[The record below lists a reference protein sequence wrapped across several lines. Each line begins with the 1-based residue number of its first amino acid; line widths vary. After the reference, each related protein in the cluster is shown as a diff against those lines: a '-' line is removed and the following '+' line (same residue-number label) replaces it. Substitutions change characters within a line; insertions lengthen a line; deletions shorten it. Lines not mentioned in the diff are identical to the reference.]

1 MVAGRMAQAAGR
13 IADAMNAQRHDV
25 PISATSRAVLFAEWC
40 RRNPGPLAE
49 IDHWALELYRHGRV
63 VSTKYLVEK
72 QRYEGVE
79 RAEGVPFVDQHG
91 RVHCYAINNNDTP
104 LLARRLLDKYPRMD
118 VRTRRTSY
126 ESAEG

>member
-1 MVAGRMAQAAGR
+1 MVAGRMAQVAGR
-13 IADAMNAQRHDV
+13 IADAMAAQRHDV

-79 RAEGVPFVDQHG
+79 RAVSVPFFDQNG
-91 RVHCYAINNNDTP
+91 REHYYAINNNDTP

-126 ESAEG
+126 ESVEG

>member
-63 VSTKYLVEK
+63 VSAKYLIEK
-72 QRYEGVE
+72 QRYEGTE
-79 RAEGVPFVDQHG
+79 RAVGVQFFDQNGGEHY
-91 RVHCYAINNNDTP
+91 YAINNNDTP

-126 ESAEG
+126 ESVEG